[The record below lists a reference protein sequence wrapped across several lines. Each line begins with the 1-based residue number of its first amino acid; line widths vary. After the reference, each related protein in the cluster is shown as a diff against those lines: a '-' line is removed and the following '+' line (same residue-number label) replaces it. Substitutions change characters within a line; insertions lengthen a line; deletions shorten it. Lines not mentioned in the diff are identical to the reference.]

1 MKSIK
6 KAQDGLTTK
15 DRLAQAKE
23 NRRKLDSITAI
34 KRAEI
39 VRKKDSI
46 IQRNANARGLSVSDY
61 KNTVRKESKKP
72 DVGIE
77 TCGPNFKSTKCG
89 VSKAASKESKSDWG
103 KKKNGGSLSGL
114 KASNK
119 RVGSE
124 KGAFIDVQ
132 KKALAGAKGK
142 AKLVKD
148 KQLGATKMTAKKGIK
163 ISKNK

>member
-103 KKKNGGSLSGL
+103 KKKNGGKIT
-114 KASNK
+114 KAKDGKWMQKAAASIK
-119 RVGSE
+119 RRGTE
-124 KGAFIDVQ
+124 GKCTPITKPGCTGKA
-132 KKALAGAKGK
+132 KALAKTFKKIAAKRKGK
-142 AKLVKD
+142 
-148 KQLGATKMTAKKGIK
+148 
-163 ISKNK
+163 

>member
-46 IQRNANARGLSVSDY
+46 LVCLIIKTQLE
-61 KNTVRKESKKP
+61 KNQ
-72 DVGIE
+72 
-77 TCGPNFKSTKCG
+77 
-89 VSKAASKESKSDWG
+89 
-103 KKKNGGSLSGL
+103 KNL
-114 KASNK
+114 
-119 RVGSE
+119 
-124 KGAFIDVQ
+124 
-132 KKALAGAKGK
+132 
-142 AKLVKD
+142 
-148 KQLGATKMTAKKGIK
+148 M
-163 ISKNK
+163 